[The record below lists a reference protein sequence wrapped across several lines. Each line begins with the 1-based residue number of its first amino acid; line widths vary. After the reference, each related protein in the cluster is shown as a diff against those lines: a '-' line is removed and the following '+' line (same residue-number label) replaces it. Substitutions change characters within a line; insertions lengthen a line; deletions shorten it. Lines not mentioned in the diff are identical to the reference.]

1 LKTHLPSV
9 AQRGLEYLSVL
20 PKQTEE
26 PISDEAVYY
35 AQAKSLMDSILCK
48 TNYTNDIFQAARVSQ
63 VQVQRVMSIAE
74 SSRQLQ
80 AKSKEA
86 ANNVLIQD
94 ESFKRFMNENA
105 NDKHSLLNV
114 EANECP
120 LSTNTEPVEGHTT
133 FTKMRNKPLHQS
145 EKRKRDALH
154 WKYLST
160 M

>member
-1 LKTHLPSV
+1 MKTHLPSV

-86 ANNVLIQD
+86 ANNVLIKT
-94 ESFKRFMNENA
+94 S
-105 NDKHSLLNV
+105 HSKD
-114 EANECP
+114 
-120 LSTNTEPVEGHTT
+120 S
-133 FTKMRNKPLHQS
+133 
-145 EKRKRDALH
+145 
-154 WKYLST
+154 
-160 M
+160 